1 MLPGS
6 KVCADPTKENKFA
19 SQDVAYGFLVC
30 HFTVMNRVY
39 FVPIA
44 AALVTPQGLQLLQV
58 PTPSRHPHE
67 SLRYLMFRLISTG
80 CRPDIPWREE
90 EYYPKLPRVGASHK
104 MREKIDLA
112 AHNYSDS
119 ILYRVPVA
127 LHSLII
133 DNLSGLD
140 ILNLSATCRKMRI
153 EITSLVQLRRTPV
166 ARAAKYAFT
175 SHTSLA
181 TRRWSKSSLLGHLS
195 NRGPREY
202 CVAFVS
208 KHTTERLLVQPV

>member
-1 MLPGS
+1 
-6 KVCADPTKENKFA
+6 
-19 SQDVAYGFLVC
+19 
-30 HFTVMNRVY
+30 MNRVY

-90 EYYPKLPRVGASHK
+90 EYYPKLPRVGARHK

-153 EITSLVQLRRTPV
+153 EIKSLVQLRRTHV

-175 SHTSLA
+175 SQSYITRYAKMVEVELTWPLVKSRPARVLCSFCLQAHNREAFSTASLRQGPYKRA
-181 TRRWSKSSLLGHLS
+181 CRGAVGTFRICHHKSLTFS
-195 NRGPREY
+195 
-202 CVAFVS
+202 
-208 KHTTERLLVQPV
+208 